1 MNELDLSQLN
11 FTEKDIQN
19 FVNSSED
26 VKKDSVLFI
35 DHENKDTLSEYVA
48 NALSKNPKKIITSM
62 NCEIDDGKIIKV
74 KNYKKILEDSYKYL
88 CSDYSK
94 KTYFGITGTN
104 GKTTTGQYLQQLLG
118 EKTLFIGTNNENLF
132 EGITTEKHLTSPK
145 LFNILKLLGKSEN
158 RHYKNVVLEASSHAL
173 DQDRFEGI
181 KFDTSSFTN
190 LSQDHFDYHENFE
203 NYFNSKLKLFS
214 KKLSNRYVYVDNE
227 WGKKIA
233 DKTDIPSFKIGTD
246 STSDIKIIQKDSY
259 PKTSIKVLFQD
270 KQYDLKPNI
279 VGPNF
284 YLNFLVAVGMACFS
298 EKISM
303 ENVIENIGN
312 LKNPDGRFSS
322 INFKKNKIII
332 DYAHTPDSIS
342 SIISYVRDYYSKIIL
357 IFGAGGGRDKQKR
370 KLMGIASQNAD
381 KIIVTN
387 DNPRVEEPEA
397 IANDILM
404 GCDINKTE
412 VILDRKDAIT
422 YGINQLNENS
432 VLLVLGKGHEMFQE
446 INNSKFAYNDEKF
459 IMQILGE
466 LN

>member
-1 MNELDLSQLN
+1 MNELDLSELN

-19 FVNSSED
+19 FVNSSVD
-26 VKKDSVLFI
+26 VKKDSILFI
-35 DHENKDTLSEYVA
+35 DHENKNKLTEYV
-48 NALSKNPKKIITSM
+48 NDALNKNPKKIITSL
-62 NCEIDDGKIIKV
+62 NCEIDDRKIIKV
-74 KNYKKILEDSYKYL
+74 KNYEKILKDSYKYL
-88 CSDYSK
+88 CSDYRK

-104 GKTTTGQYLQQLLG
+104 GKTTTGHYLQQLLG
-118 EKTLFIGTNNENLF
+118 DETLFIGTNNESLF

-145 LFNILKLLGKSEN
+145 LFNILKLLGKREN

-190 LSQDHFDYHENFE
+190 ISQDHFDYHKNIE

-214 KKLSNRYVYVDNE
+214 EKLSNRYVYVDNE
-227 WGKKIA
+227 WGKKIYE
-233 DKTDIPSFKIGTD
+233 KTDIPSFKIGID
-246 STSDIKIIQKDSY
+246 SASDIKIIEKDSY
-259 PKTSIKVLFQD
+259 PKTGLQVLFQD
-270 KQYDLKPNI
+270 KQYNLKPNI

-284 YLNFLVAVGMACFS
+284 YLNLLVAVGMACFS

-303 ENVIENIGN
+303 EYVVENIGN
-312 LKNPDGRFSS
+312 LKNPDGRFNS
-322 INFKKNKIII
+322 INFKKSKIII
-332 DYAHTPDSIS
+332 DYAHTPESIS
-342 SIISYVRDYYSKIIL
+342 SVISYVSDYYSEVIV

-387 DNPRVEEPEA
+387 DNPRVEDPKA
-397 IANDILM
+397 IANDILD
-404 GCDINKTE
+404 GCDINKTK

-432 VLLVLGKGHEMFQE
+432 VLLVLGKGHEMYQE
-446 INNSKFAYNDEKF
+446 IDNSKLVYNDENF
-459 IMQILGE
+459 IMQIIGE